1 MKHLNKELFLV
12 IVELKKEREK
22 LTRGLEAESVGLD
35 TIVFVPCCVGS

>member
-35 TIVFVPCCVGS
+35 TIVVGPCGVGS